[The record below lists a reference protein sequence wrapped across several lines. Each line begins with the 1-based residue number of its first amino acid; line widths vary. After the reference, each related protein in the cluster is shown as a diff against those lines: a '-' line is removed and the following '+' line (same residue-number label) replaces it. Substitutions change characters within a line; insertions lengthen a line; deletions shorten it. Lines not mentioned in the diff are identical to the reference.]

1 MDQIQKEKWLEY
13 HERNIFLEKEIN
25 DVSQFTT
32 Y

>member
-1 MDQIQKEKWLEY
+1 MDQIQKEKWLGY
-13 HERNIFLEKEIN
+13 HERNIFLEKKIN